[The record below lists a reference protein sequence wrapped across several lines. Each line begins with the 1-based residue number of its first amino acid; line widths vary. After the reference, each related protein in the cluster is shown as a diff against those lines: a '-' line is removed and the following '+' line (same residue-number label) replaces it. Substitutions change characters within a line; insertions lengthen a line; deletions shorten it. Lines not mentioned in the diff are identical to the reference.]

1 MWDRPAGC
9 AVVLSNVEMGEVRMF
24 FGELHKGEKWT
35 DVLGWE
41 QAEVEIGED
50 GFGVFTVGGCSASV
64 WVRHDAK
71 GRDKFGKFDNQIY

>member
-1 MWDRPAGC
+1 M
-9 AVVLSNVEMGEVRMF
+9 
-24 FGELHKGEKWT
+24 
-35 DVLGWE
+35 LGWE